1 MLFLPSFVSL
11 VPSKVGDIHGQLAD
25 LVHLMNHNGLPSET
39 NKYIF
44 NGDFVDRGVQG
55 VEVRALARGTVSAA
69 VYRRMCGR

>member
-1 MLFLPSFVSL
+1 M
-11 VPSKVGDIHGQLAD
+11 GDIHGQLAD

-55 VEVRALARGTVSAA
+55 VEVRVRSWYGSRCRVSSTAPVLSCCARALSLF
-69 VYRRMCGR
+69 